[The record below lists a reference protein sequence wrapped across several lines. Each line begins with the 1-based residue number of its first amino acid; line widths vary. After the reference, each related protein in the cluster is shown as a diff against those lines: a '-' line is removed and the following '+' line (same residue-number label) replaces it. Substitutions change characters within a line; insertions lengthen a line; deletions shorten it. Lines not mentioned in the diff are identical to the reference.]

1 MSYTLLKIYDEV
13 LSDPRLR
20 SLEEKLIVSH
30 ILQFQNEGK
39 NCFTSNARIGRF
51 LDRSEDF
58 VHQTIF
64 SLVKRGIVCVKQNK
78 GTARILEIV
87 TPGSILECAESE
99 SIDIFTYE

>member
-1 MSYTLLKIYDEV
+1 MSYTILKIYDEV
-13 LSDPRLR
+13 LQDPRLR

-39 NCFTSNARIGRF
+39 NCFTSNARIARF

-64 SLVKRGIVCVKQNK
+64 SLSKRGIVRLKQNK
-78 GTARILEIV
+78 GTARMLQIV
-87 TPGSILECAESE
+87 TPGSILECAEAQQK
-99 SIDIFTYE
+99 DIFEY